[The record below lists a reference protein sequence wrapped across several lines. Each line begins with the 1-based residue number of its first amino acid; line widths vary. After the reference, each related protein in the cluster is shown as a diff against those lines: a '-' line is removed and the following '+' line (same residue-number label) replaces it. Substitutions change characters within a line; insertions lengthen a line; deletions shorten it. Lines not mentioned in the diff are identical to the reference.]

1 MLTYKNRPCFYIT
14 KGSDRIY
21 IAQSPNKN
29 LVSDVISKIQ
39 KMEGWVAYD
48 FYGNALQDNIV
59 LSYLWMLQSDID
71 NIFRNEISGQVIW
84 NILNTPIIVSQV
96 RAEVLMTD
104 FSQFQSTTEE
114 SVLAKIAPIIP
125 LLSVGMYHTA
135 SKNIL
140 ALPIDEFLTE
150 ERKQKWEK
158 LLLSTNA
165 IPL

>member
-14 KGSDRIY
+14 KGSERIY
-21 IAQSPNKN
+21 IVQSPNMA

-48 FYGNALQDNIV
+48 FYGNAIQDNIV
-59 LSYLWMLQSDID
+59 VSYLRMLQSDID
-71 NIFRNEISGQVIW
+71 GIFRNEIDGQVVW

-104 FSQFQSTTEE
+104 FSKFQATTED
-114 SVLAKIAPIIP
+114 SVLAKIASIIP

-135 SKNIL
+135 SKGIL

-150 ERKQKWEK
+150 ERKQKWAT
-158 LLLSTNA
+158 LLLTTNA
-165 IPL
+165 VPV